1 MRMTLGELRSV
12 IREEVVRLTEM
23 GSAPDRGGN
32 LEAALAALTPDD
44 AAKFAN
50 SLASQLDFTLQ
61 PPDDGSA
68 RMRQRLPDLERVRQW
83 LETPGGW
90 TYGVRPDGVR
100 RAASPARG
108 NRGRFSNQ
116 ALQDIARALDV
127 AGLRDINAAAMYYG
141 TGGLEKV
148 VAKLLEMM

>member
-23 GSAPDRGGN
+23 GGAPDRGGD
-32 LEAALAALTPDD
+32 LEAALAALTPDG
-44 AAKFAN
+44 AAEFAN
-50 SLASQLDFTLQ
+50 SLASQLGF
-61 PPDDGSA
+61 G
-68 RMRQRLPDLERVRQW
+68 PDLERARQW
-83 LETPGGW
+83 LETWGGW
-90 TYGVRPDGVR
+90 TYGMRPDGAR

-116 ALQDIARALDV
+116 ALQDIARAIDV